1 MEDFIILLIPL
12 VIGCIVC
19 GPIALIISIIA
30 LNKSKGIYREPPE
43 RVERFKKEE
52 VAKPAAVPE
61 KPAEIRKEER
71 PAEVVGAR
79 RVEAEKRAE
88 RELLKAAAERIK
100 EGRKKA
106 AGLEII
112 GLEQRIGTRWVL
124 FAGVITVIFAAG
136 FFLKYAY
143 DSGWI
148 GPTGRVI
155 IAAIS
160 GLVALAVGEVT
171 RRRGYGIVAKGV
183 TALGFALLYLAVFA
197 AYGYYHLFD
206 SPTPAFVLAILVT
219 VAAMLYAVSLN
230 EIVVALLSLL
240 GGFLTPVIVST
251 GENLPTPLFIY
262 ILILGVGAML
272 CAYYRKWRAVNGFA
286 FAGTFLLYIG
296 WFEKFYRPTIRSA
309 EGMPEQMP
317 VALAWLGIFFTVYL
331 VLPILYELIKK
342 VKAKKE
348 DVYLV
353 LANAAVVFYY
363 LWTILFDKY
372 RTPLAFCAL
381 VLCAAHLAMM
391 SVVIK
396 RCKEDLNLRLA
407 LLAIGLFFLTIAVPL
422 YLKMYA
428 VAMAWA
434 VEGVILAVIGLRY
447 RSIWT
452 QVGGAVA
459 LLLSF
464 GQLVHQLPMHTGAF
478 ALVFNPAFGTWCFV
492 AGALVVCHIIYR
504 RTSLLTEDKRGL
516 IAEVLYAAATLLLM
530 AAVAMEWYWH
540 CRYNVAAVFLK
551 GMVII
556 LTAFP
561 LVLLIRPICPRG
573 KVCTN
578 LAAGLA
584 GAGAIFTMVVF
595 SRFYSRSFVIFANLE
610 FGIVLLFVAA
620 LFAAGWLLSRE
631 PEENQYNRTFATA
644 FALAGIFV
652 LWVLLTEEIYLYW
665 YCRNRFD
672 ERIANWRFL
681 SHMYISVMWAV
692 YGAALMMVGFWRK
705 SKILRYIA
713 LGLFALLLVKVFILD
728 TSTVKSVYRIAAF
741 FATGVTL
748 VGVSYLY
755 QFLKKKGFFETVL
768 SEISVDK

>member
-1 MEDFIILLIPL
+1 
-12 VIGCIVC
+12 
-19 GPIALIISIIA
+19 
-30 LNKSKGIYREPPE
+30 
-43 RVERFKKEE
+43 
-52 VAKPAAVPE
+52 
-61 KPAEIRKEER
+61 
-71 PAEVVGAR
+71 
-79 RVEAEKRAE
+79 
-88 RELLKAAAERIK
+88 
-100 EGRKKA
+100 
-106 AGLEII
+106 
-112 GLEQRIGTRWVL
+112 
-124 FAGVITVIFAAG
+124 
-136 FFLKYAY
+136 
-143 DSGWI
+143 
-148 GPTGRVI
+148 
-155 IAAIS
+155 
-160 GLVALAVGEVT
+160 
-171 RRRGYGIVAKGV
+171 VAKGV

-219 VAAMLYAVSLN
+219 VAAMLYAVSLH

-262 ILILGVGAML
+262 VLILGVGAML
-272 CAYYRKWRAVNGFA
+272 CAYYRKWRAVNVLA

-331 VLPILYELIKK
+331 VLPILHELIKK

-381 VLCAAHLAMM
+381 VLCAAHLVMM
-391 SVVIK
+391 AVVIR
-396 RCKEDLNLRLA
+396 RCKDDLNLRLA
-407 LLAIGLFFLTIAVPL
+407 LLVIGLFFLTIAVPL

-428 VAMAWA
+428 IAMAWA
-434 VEGVILAVIGLRY
+434 VEGAILVVIGLRY

-464 GQLVHQLPMHTGAF
+464 GQLLHRLPMHKGAF
-478 ALVFNPAFGTWCFV
+478 DLVFNSAFGTWCFV
-492 AGALVVCHIIYR
+492 AGALLVCHIIYR
-504 RTSLLTEDKRGL
+504 RTSLLAEEQRGL

-530 AAVAMEWYWH
+530 GAVAMEWYWH
-540 CRYNVAAVFLK
+540 CRYNVAAGAVGNRLFLK

-556 LTAFP
+556 LSAFP
-561 LVLLIRPICPRG
+561 LILLVRPVCPRG
-573 KVCTN
+573 TVCRN

-584 GAGAIFTMVVF
+584 GAGAIFTMVAF
-595 SRFYSRSFVIFANLE
+595 SRFYSSSFVIFANLD
-610 FGIVLLFVAA
+610 FGIVLVFVAA
-620 LFAAGWLLSRE
+620 LFAAGWLLNKER
-631 PEENQYNRTFATA
+631 EENRYNRTFALA

-652 LWVLLTEEIYLYW
+652 LWVLLTEEVYLYW
-665 YCRNRFD
+665 YCRNRFAEEKID
-672 ERIANWRFL
+672 NWRFL
-681 SHMYISVMWAV
+681 SHMYISIMWAV
-692 YGAALMMVGFWRK
+692 YGAALMAVGFWRK

-713 LGLFALLLVKVFILD
+713 LGLFALLLVKVFIWD
-728 TSTVKSVYRIAAF
+728 TMEVKKVYRIAAF
-741 FATGVTL
+741 LATGLAL

-755 QFLKKKGFFETVL
+755 QHVRKKGFFDVMLGE
-768 SEISVDK
+768 ENIDK